1 MPSSAV
7 PGIYLQAEP
16 VLQGDLLRHSV
27 RYFTNRIFGYTIW
40 DHHARILDHY
50 ERSQKTLDLA
60 PRGCG
65 KTRVGTIGYGAWK
78 AVNNPDIRILIVSD
92 TDQHAT
98 RFLNTIK
105 NAAEHHPLIKQ
116 HYGDLRG
123 AKWSDHE
130 AIFAG
135 RTKILTEATLTAH
148 GANSGAVTSGH
159 YDLILADDLVNFS
172 NARTEGERE
181 RMVDWFKLTL
191 LPTLIPGGEI
201 HVLGTRYHFLDLYKT
216 LMEDLNFDLQIQEAI
231 IKGSDGEERSIW
243 EDFMPLEDRVSRGGI
258 TEGLRTIRKN
268 VGTLVFNLQYQND
281 VELMKKGD
289 IFQFDWFK
297 YFELTTVNGETV
309 IERDDGKMIRL
320 AEVITFMGV
329 DPAVSEK
336 DTADYFAICIIGIS
350 KDGDYYVLDIVRD
363 RFTYQERG
371 HAIASKWGQW
381 KPRVAGIESVAF
393 QLEFCQRIRKTF
405 PYIRIKEIKT
415 TRDKV
420 SRAYNRSGVV
430 ENGHVWVRRGMSLFV
445 EELCLMPGGEHD
457 DQFDAFDFAMY
468 AGEVPGGGLIMSK
481 TPAMRKY
488 SDDHRKPEGLK
499 GSWQ

>member
-1 MPSSAV
+1 MPE
-7 PGIYLQAEP
+7 IYLKAEP
-16 VLQGDLLRHSV
+16 ALQRDLLRTSV
-27 RYFTNRIFGYTIW
+27 RYFTNKVFGYTIW
-40 DHHARILDHY
+40 EHHDRILSHY
-50 ERSQKTLDLA
+50 EAAQQTLDLA
-60 PRGCG
+60 PRGSG

-78 AVNNPDIRILIVSD
+78 AVNDPDVRILIVSD

-105 NAAEHHPLIKQ
+105 SAIEYHPLIKTY
-116 HYGDLRG
+116 YGDLKGPR
-123 AKWSDHE
+123 WSDHE
-130 AIFAG
+130 ATLLG

-148 GANSGAVTSGH
+148 GATSGAVTSGH
-159 YDLILADDLVNFS
+159 YDLILADDLVNFA

-191 LPTLIPGGEI
+191 LPTLIPGGEV
-201 HVLGTRYHFLDLYKT
+201 HVLGTRYHYLDLYKH
-216 LMEDLNFDLQIQEAI
+216 LIEDLDYDLQIQEAI
-231 IKGSDGEERSIW
+231 ITDETGAERSIW
-243 EDFMPLEDRVSRGGI
+243 EDFMPLNDRVEGTVVTR
-258 TEGLRTIRKN
+258 GLRSIRQN

-297 YFELTTVNGETV
+297 YFEFATVNGEPV
-309 IERDDGKMIRL
+309 LEREDGIMVRL
-320 AEVITFMGV
+320 SDLKIFMGV

-350 KDGDYYVLDIVRD
+350 KEGDYYVLDIVRD
-363 RFTYQERG
+363 RYTYQQRAQ
-371 HAIASKWGQW
+371 AIAKKWNQW
-381 KPRVAGIESVAF
+381 RPRVAGIESVAF
-393 QLEFCQRIRKTF
+393 QLEFCQRIRDTF
-405 PYIRIKEIKT
+405 PFIRIKEVKT

-420 SRAYNRSGVV
+420 SRAYNRSGLV
-430 ENGHVWVRRGMSLFV
+430 ENGHVWVRHGMSLFV

-468 AGEVPGGGLIMSK
+468 AGDVPGGGIMITK

-488 SDDHRKPEGLK
+488 KTDRYDQVEQVR
-499 GSWQ
+499 GSWRR